1 MRIEITKGGI
11 YNQNG
16 PVPVGTQMDVPDNFK
31 GWANK
36 YRVIS
41 TDEGK
46 SLEPATPDPDDLQ
59 WENPGLDSL
68 RDKYERTVGKRP
80 GPRMKEETML
90 RHIEEAG
97 STESEV
103 DDES

>member
-16 PVPVGTQMDVPDNFK
+16 PVPVGTQMDVPDDFK

-41 TDEGK
+41 TGEGK
-46 SLEPATPDPDDLQ
+46 TLEPATPAPGPEDLQ
-59 WENPGLDSL
+59 WENPGLVSL
-68 RDKYERTVGKRP
+68 RNQYEQVVGKRP
-80 GPRMKEETML
+80 GPRMKEDTML
-90 RHIEEAG
+90 RHIEEAQQEG
-97 STESEV
+97 DTEGE
-103 DDES
+103 